1 MNLKK
6 ILSIL
11 LILTLVLSSCS
22 KPEEGKK
29 NEETKK
35 EETKKQE
42 ATEKQ
47 EEPKKDETAQKEL
60 SVWTYF
66 GGNEQK
72 VFAEL
77 LERYGEENNVKVTSE
92 FIPFGDYKKQISV
105 AIAGDNLPDIIMID
119 NPDHA
124 AFASMGVFQDISEQM
139 NAWDGKDKYFE
150 GPMQSTMYDGKC
162 YGIPATSNCLAL
174 IYNKDMLEAKG
185 ITPPQTWEELR
196 TAAKELTT
204 DDVYGFGIA
213 TPKDETAT
221 FQFLPWMISSAGG
234 YDNVNSEGTKKAAK
248 FLYDMM
254 QEGSISK
261 EAINLGQ
268 GDLQKQFTSEKL
280 AMFEGGPW
288 MISSIQEENPELNF
302 GVVKMPKDEKYA
314 SVLGGENFA
323 IIAGTKN
330 FDTAWDFLSWFGE
343 FDTMKEFIGQTGYFP
358 PRSDVA
364 KDPLWTSD
372 PIKSVFAEQ
381 MQYAMPRGP
390 HPKWP
395 EISSAIFMALQ
406 EGLSGSRDVGEALDD
421 AQKKIDEIMK

>member
-1 MNLKK
+1 MKTKK

-11 LILTLVLSSCS
+11 LVLCLVLSSCS
-22 KPEEGKK
+22 KTAEPEA
-29 NEETKK
+29 K
-35 EETKKQE
+35 EEAKTTKATENEAKAEDEKSEEE
-42 ATEKQ
+42 AT
-47 EEPKKDETAQKEL
+47 KEL

-66 GGNEQK
+66 SGNEAK

-77 LERYGEENNVKVTSE
+77 LERFGEENNVKVSSE

-124 AFASMGVFQDISEQM
+124 AFASMEVFEDITDKI

-150 GPMQSTMYDGKC
+150 GPMQSTMFDGKC
-162 YGIPATSNCLAL
+162 YGIPVTSNCLAL
-174 IYNKDMLEAKG
+174 YYNKKMLDEKG
-185 ITPPQTWEELR
+185 ITPPETWEELR
-196 TAAKELTT
+196 NAAKELTT
-204 DDVYGFGIA
+204 EDVYGFA
-213 TPKDETAT
+213 FASPKSEEST
-221 FQFLPWMISSAGG
+221 FQFLPWMISSNGS
-234 YDNVNSEGTKKAAK
+234 YDKINSDETKKSVQ
-248 FLYDMM
+248 FLRDLIAD
-254 QEGSISK
+254 GSVSK
-261 EAINLGQ
+261 EVINLGQ
-268 GDLQKQFTSEKL
+268 GDIQKQFTSEKL

-288 MISSIQEENPELNF
+288 MVSAMQEENPDLDF
-302 GVVKMPKDEKYA
+302 GVVKMPKDEKFA

-323 IIAGTKN
+323 IIAGSKN
-330 FDTAWDFLSWFGE
+330 TDTAWEFLQWFGS

-358 PRSDVA
+358 PRGDVA

-395 EISSAIFMALQ
+395 EISEAIYMALQ
-406 EGLSGSRDVGEALDD
+406 EGLSGTKEVGESLDD
-421 AQKKIDEIMK
+421 AQKKIDDIMK